1 MDTYLLKLSILK
13 VFMKRETRICRYFV
27 SVTDATIMAVLDT
40 SLLIWYN

>member
-13 VFMKRETRICRYFV
+13 VFMKRETRICRYIV
-27 SVTDATIMAVLDT
+27 SVTDAAIMAVLDT